1 MSIFK
6 IDDETGLKFNE
17 LLKESDA
24 SDNTEKIRKLKHSS
38 IIKEQVS
45 IMLDIKK
52 RYKRLDQNT
61 IYKMIDK
68 QCNWLFTHYFNLFNK
83 LKKDELDI
91 QILGEFINSLKAV
104 EDGKMDQHEASVRV
118 GQILKKLYID
128 SALKKDKKEEEKREK
143 QRKKKPF
150 NRKSK
155 LTWAQYKKLNLN
167 V

>member
-1 MSIFK
+1 MSSFK
-6 IDDETGLKFNE
+6 IDDETRLKFNE

>member
-1 MSIFK
+1 MSSFK
-6 IDDETGLKFNE
+6 IDDETRLKFNE

-38 IIKEQVS
+38 KIKEQVS
-45 IMLDIKK
+45 IMMDIKRK
-52 RYKRLDQNT
+52 YSRLDKNT
-61 IYKMIDK
+61 LDKMIDT

-91 QILGEFINSLKAV
+91 QILGQFVNALKAV
-104 EDGKMDQHEASVRV
+104 EDGDMDQHEASVRV

-128 SALKKDKKEEEKREK
+128 SALKKDKKEEAKRER
-143 QRKKKPF
+143 QRKKKN
-150 NRKSK
+150 NRKNK
-155 LTWAQYKKLNLN
+155 LTWSQFKKLNID

>member
-1 MSIFK
+1 MSSFK
-6 IDDETGLKFNE
+6 IDDETRLKFNE

-38 IIKEQVS
+38 KIKEQVS

-52 RYKRLDQNT
+52 RYSRLDKET
-61 IYKMIDK
+61 VYKMIDT

-91 QILGEFINSLKAV
+91 QILGQFVNALKAV
-104 EDGKMDQHEASVRV
+104 EDGDMDQHEASVRV

-128 SALKKDKKEEEKREK
+128 SALKKDKKEEAKRER
-143 QRKKKPF
+143 QRKKKPT
-150 NRKSK
+150 NRKGK

>member
-6 IDDETGLKFNE
+6 IDDETRLKFNE

>member
-1 MSIFK
+1 MSSFK
-6 IDDETGLKFNE
+6 IDDETRLKFNE

-38 IIKEQVS
+38 KIKEQVS
-45 IMLDIKK
+45 IMMDIKR
-52 RYKRLDQNT
+52 RYSRLDKKT
-61 IYKMIDK
+61 LDKMIDT

-91 QILGEFINSLKAV
+91 QILGQFVNALKAV
-104 EDGKMDQHEASVRV
+104 EDGDMDQHEASVRV

-128 SALKKDKKEEEKREK
+128 SALKKDKKEEARRER
-143 QRKKKPF
+143 QRKKKPV
-150 NRKSK
+150 NRKAK

>member
-1 MSIFK
+1 MSSFK
-6 IDDETGLKFNE
+6 IDDETRLKFNE

-38 IIKEQVS
+38 KIKEQVA

-52 RYKRLDQNT
+52 RYTRLDKNT
-61 IYKMIDK
+61 LYKMIDT
-68 QCNWLFTHYFNLFNK
+68 QCNWLFTNYFNLFNK

-91 QILGEFINSLKAV
+91 QILGQFVNALKAV
-104 EDGKMDQHEASVRV
+104 EDGDMDQHEASVRV

-128 SALKKDKKEEEKREK
+128 SALKKDKKEEEKRER
-143 QRKKKPF
+143 QRKKKPV
-150 NRKSK
+150 NRKAK
-155 LTWAQYKKLNLN
+155 LTWQQYKKLNLN

>member
-1 MSIFK
+1 MSSFK
-6 IDDETGLKFNE
+6 IDDETRLKFNE

-38 IIKEQVS
+38 KIKEQVS

-52 RYKRLDQNT
+52 RYTRLDKET
-61 IYKMIDK
+61 VYKMIDT

-91 QILGEFINSLKAV
+91 QILGQFVNALKAV
-104 EDGKMDQHEASVRV
+104 EDGDMDQHEASVKV

-128 SALKKDKKEEEKREK
+128 SALKKDKKEEAKRER
-143 QRKKKPF
+143 QRKKKPT
-150 NRKSK
+150 NRKGK